1 MNFGCGVRMDK
12 TLEETVLKMALKYA
26 KLRLKKWNDLFEET
40 AGDADLYGLERS
52 RLHTCIAEALDCDRE
67 LVEEAFTKAAE
78 PFNCRIIDGIVVDGT
93 MKNQDD
99 FVKIYDEFCNNLKE
113 IAEIEDPEKRHPDR
127 ITKAQLDEI
136 AKNPPIQGLPSLV
149 N

>member
-78 PFNCRIIDGIVVDGT
+78 PFNCKTIDGIVVDGT
-93 MKNQDD
+93 MKDD
-99 FVKIYDEFCNNLKE
+99 EDFTKIYDSFCDNLLE
-113 IAEIEDPEKRHPDR
+113 IALRENAEDRHPNR

-136 AKNPPIQGLPSLV
+136 AKNPLQGIPSLT